1 MNGNFKM
8 CKKNENDLYLIEVP
22 TENTDHWKGQSEAYR
37 KLSDLGASELCW
49 FSGTNMNAHSYFAR
63 CSDDCLCLIK
73 LAGYIV
79 KKNMSETS
87 IKSATEKI
95 LLALSHISFS
105 GHESNEIDIKKLFN
119 EIVEGYEFK

>member
-1 MNGNFKM
+1 M
-8 CKKNENDLYLIEVP
+8 CKKNENDLYLIEVT

-49 FSGTNMNAHSYFAR
+49 FSGTNMNQHSYYAR

-79 KKNMSETS
+79 KKNVSETA

-95 LLALSHISFS
+95 LLALSPICFS
-105 GHESNEIDIKKLFN
+105 ERESNEVDIKKLFN
-119 EIVEGYEFK
+119 EIVEGYDF

>member
-1 MNGNFKM
+1 M
-8 CKKNENDLYLIEVP
+8 CKKHEHDLYIIEVP
-22 TENTDHWKGQSEAYR
+22 TENTDHWIGQSEAYR
-37 KLSDLGASELCW
+37 KLSDLGASELRW
-49 FSGTNMNAHSYFAR
+49 FSGTNKNQHSYYAR
-63 CSDDCLCLIK
+63 CSDECLCLIK